1 MSPSQL
7 ELLLCWRQIE
17 PREEIAR
24 LLLQPG
30 KDEVIKG
37 KPTRRLLRERRFPL
51 FFLFDFMDRDD
62 EERSKGRFQCGLKRA
77 SISRTTPKATTS
89 NPPVSTT
96 RRHRLQQ
103 AQRLLDIFIQIDRIL
118 KTDKKRKHNS
128 CGHGQWLTYQPSRIR
143 DGLVD
148 SSSSSTEP
156 KWGNWR
162 AIDGR
167 WPVYIEDQTA
177 HITARRRED

>member
-37 KPTRRLLRERRFPL
+37 KPTRRLLRAPFPSL
-51 FFLFDFMDRDD
+51 FFIWFHGPRRRKDDFNAGWK
-62 EERSKGRFQCGLKRA
+62 ELPFHGRR
-77 SISRTTPKATTS
+77 PKQ
-89 NPPVSTT
+89 
-96 RRHRLQQ
+96 RHPIRPS
-103 AQRLLDIFIQIDRIL
+103 QRLDV
-118 KTDKKRKHNS
+118 TDSNKRSVYSTYLFKLIAFSRLIKKKKHNS

-148 SSSSSTEP
+148 SSSSTEP

>member
-24 LLLQPG
+24 LLLLQPG

-118 KTDKKRKHNS
+118 KTDKKEKT
-128 CGHGQWLTYQPSRIR
+128 Q
-143 DGLVD
+143 LVWPRPMID
-148 SSSSSTEP
+148 LS
-156 KWGNWR
+156 
-162 AIDGR
+162 AIAD
-167 WPVYIEDQTA
+167 
-177 HITARRRED
+177 